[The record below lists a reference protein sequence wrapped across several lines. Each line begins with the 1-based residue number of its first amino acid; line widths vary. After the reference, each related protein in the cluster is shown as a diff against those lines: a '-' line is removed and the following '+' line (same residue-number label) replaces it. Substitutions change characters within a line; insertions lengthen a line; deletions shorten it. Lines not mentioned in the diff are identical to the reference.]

1 MENNIVDVQKIM
13 EEIKAEIAAK
23 GLANDIPAFEDTVS
37 LGCGSNASVDLS
49 ALKRELA
56 YLRQHEVHY
65 YRDITSYH
73 PWLTPIVRFVKRVIR
88 KLCKF
93 LGEPMVEEVNE
104 YHRHVAKTIEHI
116 IKALEQQPNLTAMS
130 EDPLEN
136 RVLEARKYKQLAEQ
150 YATQCFRTEKLLE
163 SYNTLKS
170 SVASSEDKAKVLAL
184 NIERLELQLEILKLQ
199 VEKDK

>member
-1 MENNIVDVQKIM
+1 MENTTVDVQKIM

-23 GLANDIPAFEDTVS
+23 GLVNDIPAFEDTIS
-37 LGCGSNASVDLS
+37 LGDGPNASVDLS
-49 ALKRELA
+49 ALKRELE
-56 YLRQHEVHY
+56 YLRRHEVHY

-73 PWLTPIVRFVKRVIR
+73 PWLTPIVRFIKRVIR

-116 IKALEQQPNLTAMS
+116 IKALEQQPNLTAV
-130 EDPLEN
+130 DPLEK

-170 SVASSEDKAKVLAL
+170 SVASSEDNAKVLAL

-199 VEKDK
+199 IEKDK